1 MHGPVRRAICFGYG
15 HVRAG
20 EGSVSSTILEARK
33 GIAEPRH
40 LLSGVPPPRSGA
52 VQRLLPKVH
61 GQVFASLPWRHR
73 HRRQG
78 VASFLRQGQRQVAA
92 PHGLRLGLRSA
103 PRAGADRHG
112 RQVERDHRR
121 SAIVEALVAKGNHCD
136 RRHAQLSARDRPANH
151 RSGWRL
157 RLRAQ
162 GQSRHAAH
170 RCRRVP
176 RRSADQGHDGTY
188 DGRRRSWPHRN
199 SRHLGLDRHR
209 LAAGTAPM
217 AGPGSDRKSY
227 AHTRDRRKISTETAY
242 YLFST
247 PITAERGG
255 EVVRSHWG
263 VENRLHWRLDVTMN
277 EDAARNRM
285 DNGPHNLAVLRHMA
299 LNVMGR
305 EESKT
310 SLRAKFKKAA
320 WNHDYLVKLLA
331 LF

>member
-1 MHGPVRRAICFGYG
+1 MHGPVRRAICFGHG

-112 RQVERDHRR
+112 HQVERDHRR
-121 SAIVEALVAKGNHCD
+121 SAIVEALVAKGNHCN
-136 RRHAQLSARDRPANH
+136 RRRAQLSARDRPANH

-157 RLRAQ
+157 CLRAQ

-170 RCRRVP
+170 RCLRVP
-176 RRSADQGHDGTY
+176 RRSADQGRIETRGISVSTDI
-188 DGRRRSWPHRN
+188 DW
-199 SRHLGLDRHR
+199 LQERHR
-209 LAAGTAPM
+209 W
-217 AGPGSDRKSY
+217 PGLEAIGKVKR
-227 AHTRDRRKISTETAY
+227 TRETGDKISTETAY

-247 PITAERGG
+247 PVTAERGG

-263 VENRLHWRLDVTMN
+263 IENRLHWRLDVTMN